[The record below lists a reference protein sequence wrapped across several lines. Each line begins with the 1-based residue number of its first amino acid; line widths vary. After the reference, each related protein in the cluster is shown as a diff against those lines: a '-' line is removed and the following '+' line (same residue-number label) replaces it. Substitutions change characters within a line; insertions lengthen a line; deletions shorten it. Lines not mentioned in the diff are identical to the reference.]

1 MFADTLEEIFK
12 TNPDFDTNFTVSTE
26 QVVTEF
32 QKQPPQTS
40 VRPTNHSEIEWIIRH
55 LKPRK
60 ASGPDGIQNIVL
72 KHLPRLVLKFIA
84 KIFNKSLALNYFPA
98 QWKEAKVIM
107 LQKPNKDHA
116 SPLNYRPIH
125 TYIHLYY
132 IPWIHKLVR

>member
-12 TNPDFDTNFTVSTE
+12 TNPGVDTNFTFSSV

-32 QKQPPQTS
+32 QKQPPQAS
-40 VRPTNHSEIEWIIRH
+40 VRPTNHSEIEWIIRR

-84 KIFNKSLALNYFPA
+84 KIVNKSLALNYFPA
-98 QWKEAKVIM
+98 QWKGAKVIM
-107 LQKPNKDHA
+107 LQKPNKDDA
-116 SPLNYRPIH
+116 SPRN
-125 TYIHLYY
+125 
-132 IPWIHKLVR
+132 